1 MKSKTEL
8 TSISKLLSLVLRH
21 DPQRIGLQLDESG
34 WASVSDLLAR
44 VEAAGRDITHE
55 QLKEVVSS
63 SDKKR
68 FAFSED
74 GTRIRANQGHSI
86 EIDLG
91 LACQA
96 PPDALYHGTATR
108 FLESILRTGLEKR
121 ERHHVHLTSDI
132 AVARSVGLRY
142 GKLVLLQVDAG
153 RMCGD
158 GHLFFRS
165 DNGVWLTDTV
175 PPRYLMVLE

>member
-86 EIDLG
+86 PAQSADWPAFMRLQRLRAYDNNAARVYLPHPSP
-91 LACQA
+91 LAASC
-96 PPDALYHGTATR
+96 
-108 FLESILRTGLEKR
+108 
-121 ERHHVHLTSDI
+121 
-132 AVARSVGLRY
+132 
-142 GKLVLLQVDAG
+142 
-153 RMCGD
+153 
-158 GHLFFRS
+158 
-165 DNGVWLTDTV
+165 N
-175 PPRYLMVLE
+175 